1 MRRTAIAIAL
11 VLAACSSGTADP
23 DPSDGPILESTPP
36 SSSATTAPAST
47 AGGEETT
54 TSTTV
59 VTGDAQFV
67 IGDIAFGD
75 TGSIAV
81 GNLGP
86 DAGDL
91 TGHWVAVH
99 PYYLEM
105 PSTILAPG
113 TSIVVSVDEA
123 ADPELVV
130 AAAGLLPP
138 LGASSGEVG
147 LYSSGEFANPA
158 AMIDYVAWGSTN
170 QVRFAT
176 AVAAGLWQEEEV
188 IAVEASTTK
197 LVITDRSDP
206 GPQGWT
212 PVSN

>member
-1 MRRTAIAIAL
+1 VYRTVVAIAL
-11 VLAACSSGTADP
+11 VLAACSSGTSDP
-23 DPSDGPILESTPP
+23 GQDDGPILESTPP
-36 SSSATTAPAST
+36 SSAVTTAPAAT
-47 AGGEETT
+47 DDGDETT
-54 TSTTV
+54 TTTTV

-67 IGDIAFGD
+67 IGDIVFGD

-91 TGHWVAVH
+91 TGYWVAVH
-99 PYYLEM
+99 PYYLEL
-105 PSTILAPG
+105 PSTILAAG
-113 TSIVVSVDEA
+113 TSIIVSMDAV

-130 AAAGLLPP
+130 PAFGLLPP
-138 LGASSGEVG
+138 LNVSSGEVG

-158 AMIDYVAWGSTN
+158 AMVDYAAWGSTN

-176 AVAAGLWQEEEV
+176 AVAAGLWPED
-188 IAVEASTTK
+188 EAIVVDGSTTS
-197 LVITDRSDP
+197 LIITDRSEP

-212 PVSN
+212 PTSG